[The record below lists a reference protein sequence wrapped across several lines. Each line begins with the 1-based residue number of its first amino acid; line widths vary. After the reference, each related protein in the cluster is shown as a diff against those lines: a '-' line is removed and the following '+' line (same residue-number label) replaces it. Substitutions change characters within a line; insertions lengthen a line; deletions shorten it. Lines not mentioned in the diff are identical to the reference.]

1 MAGEVQVR
9 IEGLNKLT
17 RALRKSG
24 VEVKDMKAANARVA
38 NVVVR
43 HAQPITPH
51 DTGALAGS
59 IRPAQRQSGA
69 IVRAGGGKIRYAKFV
84 EYGTSKMR
92 ARPYLYRAAEEA
104 QPQWVAVYEAELEQ
118 LMNQVAATADG
129 TGP

>member
-1 MAGEVQVR
+1 MADVQVR
-9 IEGLNKLT
+9 VEGLSKLT
-17 RALRKSG
+17 RALRKAG
-24 VEVKDMKAANARVA
+24 VDVKDMKAANAKVA
-38 NVVVR
+38 NVVVH
-43 HAQPITPH
+43 HAVPITPH

-69 IVRAGGGKIRYAKFV
+69 VVRAGGGSIRYAKFV

-104 QPQWVAVYEAELEQ
+104 QPQWIEVYDTELQ
-118 LMNQVAATADG
+118 RLMDQVASRSDG